1 MGPLEEKVDHLIHLV
16 EEQAFELQTV
26 KQIVFELLNED
37 EKSYN
42 DKERNIRSS
51 VFSVIVSRVF
61 DPLSADVAEMIES
74 STKAHMIGCNE
85 NAVQY
90 AIKKA
95 KAFFTQTTTNWTRI
109 NVSYW
114 APVFEQLEAL
124 KEAESLSMTEE
135 RVQLLQAV
143 CNRLTKAAKS
153 NRVAVPTDLA
163 HLVKVAGFS

>member
-1 MGPLEEKVDHLIHLV
+1 
-16 EEQAFELQTV
+16 
-26 KQIVFELLNED
+26 
-37 EKSYN
+37 
-42 DKERNIRSS
+42 
-51 VFSVIVSRVF
+51 VIVSRVF

-114 APVFEQLEAL
+114 APVFEQVEAL

-163 HLVKVAGFS
+163 HLVKGFFF